1 VAWPVG
7 PILNI
12 KMKKIALIV
21 IGSVAAL
28 AVAGVIA
35 FYGMAA
41 KGSASPGKAFSE
53 KSAQSLQA
61 KIDAV
66 KKAARTPGHKR
77 GSSRVELSE
86 QELESY
92 VVYSLKEDIPAQIDS
107 IDVQLVPDTVGSE
120 TQITFTSNATGNP
133 VVDTLVGGTHN
144 LSLKGK
150 LTGHDGRGK
159 FDLQQVQVDGIPV
172 PNVLIQA
179 LLKKYV
185 KPKYPEVDLNEP
197 FDLPWEIQELTVGT
211 GKATVVY

>member
-1 VAWPVG
+1 
-7 PILNI
+7 
-12 KMKKIALIV
+12 MKKIVLILISGLAV
-21 IGSVAAL
+21 L

-35 FYGMAA
+35 FHGIAA
-41 KGSASPGKAFSE
+41 KSAAKSPSE
-53 KSAQSLQA
+53 KSAHSLQA
-61 KIDAV
+61 KIDAI
-66 KKAARTPGHKR
+66 KNAARTSDHKR
-77 GSSRVELSE
+77 GGSSVELSE
-86 QELESY
+86 DELESY
-92 VVYSLKEDIPAQIDS
+92 VIYSLKEDIPGQIDS
-107 IDVQLVPDTVGSE
+107 IDVQLAPDTVSSE
-120 TQITFTSNATGNP
+120 TQITFTANATGNP
-133 VVDTLVGGTHN
+133 VVDALVGGTHN
-144 LSLKGK
+144 LFLRGK